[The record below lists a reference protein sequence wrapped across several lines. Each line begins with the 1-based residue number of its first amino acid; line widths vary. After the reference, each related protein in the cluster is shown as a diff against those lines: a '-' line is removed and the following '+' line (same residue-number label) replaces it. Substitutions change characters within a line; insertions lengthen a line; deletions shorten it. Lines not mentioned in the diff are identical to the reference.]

1 MKPGLNRRLTLHL
14 LGVTLPILLLIVAG
28 VFQYAARALI
38 VQSDARAGLAAA
50 RVELQILA
58 VLRPVAELPRSL
70 AILLANRPPPADR
83 LQAIL
88 VQALETVPEVY
99 GMAVAAEP
107 DRLYP
112 EMGEFCPYVYR
123 DDGKIRFKRLDTPDY
138 RYLAADWYR
147 LPKMSGQGR
156 WSEPYFD
163 KGGGEVLMSTYSVP
177 IGGGA
182 AEGFKGVVTADLSLA
197 KLRDLVNAAELP
209 ARGIAVLISAG
220 GKVLARSRDTHDPL
234 PGSWLDQIRGS
245 LKTQTGTSRVLTL
258 GRAERWLPAFVNHLR
273 RFDSEG
279 NPEAVGSV
287 RAVLEPVG
295 KTGWTLAVL
304 IPLDRLYAP
313 LYRLSTVLLVTG
325 VLGILLAVLAI
336 MIVTR
341 RATGD
346 IERFAAVARKIADGH
361 LDAAV
366 PGDMATLE
374 LEHLALAFRS
384 MQQSLKRHLRRL
396 VDETAKRERMENEL
410 RIARDIQME
419 LLPGSFPSTGGRVDG
434 HALIEPALEVGGDFY
449 DFFLVGGRRLCF
461 VVGDVSGKGVPAS
474 LFMAMTKT
482 LIKGTAGGGEAPGKV
497 LKRVNQALQE
507 GNESAMFVTV
517 FLGVL
522 DFESGVLE
530 YANAGH
536 PPPLLVD
543 AHGCDWL
550 PSGDPLPPVGA
561 WPDVRYPSFRRVLK
575 GGALIFAYTDG
586 VSEATGENSTL
597 FGMER
602 ITAAFGGWASGTAA
616 GAIEQVRRE
625 MSRFVGNHPQA
636 DDMTMVAV
644 KWIPEDESKPGAPDR
659 GDAEPSSAR

>member
-1 MKPGLNRRLTLHL
+1 MKRSLNRRLTLHL

-28 VFQYAARALI
+28 VFQYAARALV

-58 VLRPVAELPRSL
+58 VLRPAAELPRSL
-70 AILLANRPPPADR
+70 AILLADRPPPADR

-88 VQALETVPEVY
+88 VQVLETVPQVF

-112 EMGEFCPYVYR
+112 GSGEFCPYVYR
-123 DDGKIRFKRLDTPDY
+123 EGGKIRFKRLDTPDY

-147 LPKMSGQGR
+147 LPRMSGRSG

-177 IGGGA
+177 IRGGG
-182 AEGFKGVVTADLSLA
+182 EGGFKGVVTADFSLA
-197 KLRDLVNAAELP
+197 KLRDLVNAAEVP
-209 ARGIAVLISAG
+209 ARGTAVLISAAG
-220 GKVLARSRDTHDPL
+220 RVLARSGGSGPL
-234 PGSWLDQIRGS
+234 PEAWLDQIRDG
-245 LKTQTGTSRVLTL
+245 LKARSGTSRVLTL
-258 GRAERWLPAFVNHLR
+258 GGAERWFSAFVNHLR
-273 RFDSEG
+273 RFNSEG
-279 NPEAVGSV
+279 NRGTGGSV

-313 LYRLSTVLLVTG
+313 LYRMSTMLLVTG
-325 VLGILLAVLAI
+325 VLGLLLAVLAI

-384 MQQSLKRHLRRL
+384 MQQSLKRHMRRL

-419 LLPGSFPSTGGRVDG
+419 LLPGAFPSTGGRVDG
-434 HALIEPALEVGGDFY
+434 HAFIEPALEVGGDFY
-449 DFFLVGGRRLCF
+449 DFFLIGGRKLCF

-482 LIKGTAGGGEAPGKV
+482 LIKGTVGGGEAPGKV

-517 FLGVL
+517 FMGIL
-522 DFESGVLE
+522 DLESGSLE

-536 PPPLLVD
+536 PPPLLVEV
-543 AHGCDWL
+543 HGCDWL

-586 VSEATGENSTL
+586 VSEATGENGTL

-602 ITAAFGGWASGTAA
+602 ITATFGGWASGTAA
-616 GAIEQVRRE
+616 GAIDRVRRE

-636 DDMTMVAV
+636 DDMTMLAV
-644 KWIPEDESKPGAPDR
+644 KWIPEDERKPSTPDW
-659 GDAEPSSAR
+659 GDAAR